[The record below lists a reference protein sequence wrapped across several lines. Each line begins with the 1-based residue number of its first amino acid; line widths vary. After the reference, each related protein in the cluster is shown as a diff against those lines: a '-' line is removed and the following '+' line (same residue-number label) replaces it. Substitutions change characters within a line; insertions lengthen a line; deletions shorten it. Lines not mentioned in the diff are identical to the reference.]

1 MGPYVAATDRH
12 AVIWLPPPRPTD
24 LPSTHL
30 GTLRR
35 MRETGPVSDLDGLT
49 IRHRR
54 LAAELRRLRGRSGM
68 TGDQVAET
76 LGWSPSKV
84 SRLEHGRT
92 GFKLGDVEALLD
104 LYEVHGPL
112 RDDLVALTR
121 TTYKKSWLETESAS
135 LPTMFAAYVST
146 ETEAETIWNWEPQI
160 VPGLLQTADYARAI
174 FEAWQ
179 TVVTL
184 SPAEIQRRVDIR
196 LERQNLLDRHP
207 PLYLFAVLDESV
219 LTRRIG
225 DASVMRGQLDHLLE
239 CTKRDTIDV
248 RVLPM
253 HTFHP
258 ITTGSFTFMQ
268 FPSTEDVSFNDVVA
282 IESLTSNYYIETQ
295 DDTYQYRLT
304 FERLVEESLD
314 DTESAELISRY
325 ARELWAPT

>member
-1 MGPYVAATDRH
+1 M
-12 AVIWLPPPRPTD
+12 
-24 LPSTHL
+24 
-30 GTLRR
+30 
-35 MRETGPVSDLDGLT
+35 SDLDGLT

-68 TGDQVAET
+68 TGDQVADT

-92 GFKLGDVEALLD
+92 GFKLSDVKALLD
-104 LYEVHGPL
+104 LYEVRGTP
-112 RDDLVALTR
+112 RDDLLALTR
-121 TTYKKSWLETESAS
+121 TTYKKSWLENESAS

-160 VPGLLQTADYARAI
+160 VPGLLQTENYARAI
-174 FEAWQ
+174 FEAWR
-179 TVVTL
+179 TVVTM

-196 LERQNLLDRHP
+196 LERQNLLDRDDP
-207 PLYLFAVLDESV
+207 PLYLFTVLDESV

-225 DASVMRGQLDHLLE
+225 DASVMREQLHHLLACVE
-239 CTKRDTIDV
+239 RDTIDV

-253 HTFHP
+253 HAFHP
-258 ITTGSFTFMQ
+258 VSTGSFAYMQ
-268 FPSTEDVSFNDVVA
+268 FPSTDDVSFNDVVV
-282 IESLTSNYYIETQ
+282 IESVTSNYYVESE

-314 DTESAELISRY
+314 DAESVALISKY
-325 ARELWAPT
+325 ARELWASQ

>member
-1 MGPYVAATDRH
+1 
-12 AVIWLPPPRPTD
+12 
-24 LPSTHL
+24 
-30 GTLRR
+30 
-35 MRETGPVSDLDGLT
+35 VSDLDGLT

-68 TGDQVAET
+68 TGDQVAEN
-76 LGWSPSKV
+76 LNWSASKV

-92 GFKLGDVEALLD
+92 GFKMTDVVALLD
-104 LYEVHGPL
+104 LYEVPTTL
-112 RDDLVALTR
+112 RDDLLALTR
-121 TTYKKSWLETESAS
+121 TTYKKSWLESESAS

-160 VPGLLQTADYARAI
+160 VPGLLQTENYARSI
-174 FEAWQ
+174 HEAWQ

-184 SPAEIQRRVDIR
+184 SPAEIQRRVAIR
-196 LERQNLLDRHP
+196 LERQNLLDRDP

-225 DASVMRGQLDHLLE
+225 SASIMREQLDHLLE
-239 CTKRDTIDV
+239 STERDTIDV
-248 RVLPM
+248 RVLPL
-253 HTFHP
+253 HAFHP
-258 ITTGSFTFMQ
+258 ISTGSFVYMQ

-282 IESLTSNYYIETQ
+282 TESLTSNYYVEGQ

-314 DTESAELISRY
+314 DRKSAELISKY
-325 ARELWAPT
+325 ARELWAPQ

>member
-1 MGPYVAATDRH
+1 M
-12 AVIWLPPPRPTD
+12 
-24 LPSTHL
+24 
-30 GTLRR
+30 
-35 MRETGPVSDLDGLT
+35 SDLDGLT

-68 TGDQVAET
+68 TGDQVAES
-76 LGWSPSKV
+76 LNWSASKV

-92 GFKLGDVEALLD
+92 GFKMTDVVALLD
-104 LYEVHGPL
+104 LYEVPGTL
-112 RDDLVALTR
+112 RDDLLALTR
-121 TTYKKSWLETESAS
+121 TTYKKSWLESESAS

-160 VPGLLQTADYARAI
+160 VPGLLQTEGYARSV

-184 SPAEIQRRVDIR
+184 SPAEIQRRVAIR
-196 LERQNLLDRHP
+196 LERQNLLDRDP

-225 DASVMRGQLDHLLE
+225 SASVMRDQLDHLRE
-239 CTKRDTIDV
+239 CAERDTIDV

-253 HTFHP
+253 HAFHP
-258 ITTGSFTFMQ
+258 ISTGSFSYMQ
-268 FPSTEDVSFNDVVA
+268 FPSTDDVSFNDVVA
-282 IESLTSNYYIETQ
+282 IESLTSNYYVEGQ

-314 DTESAELISRY
+314 DRESAELISKY
-325 ARELWAPT
+325 ARELWAPQ

>member
-1 MGPYVAATDRH
+1 M
-12 AVIWLPPPRPTD
+12 
-24 LPSTHL
+24 
-30 GTLRR
+30 
-35 MRETGPVSDLDGLT
+35 SDLDGLT

-68 TGDQVAET
+68 TGDQVAEN
-76 LGWSPSKV
+76 LNWSASKV

-92 GFKLGDVEALLD
+92 GFKMTDVVALLD
-104 LYEVHGPL
+104 LYEVPTTL
-112 RDDLVALTR
+112 RDDLLALTR
-121 TTYKKSWLETESAS
+121 TTYKKSWLESESAS

-160 VPGLLQTADYARAI
+160 VPGLLQTENYARSI
-174 FEAWQ
+174 HEAWQ

-184 SPAEIQRRVDIR
+184 SPAEIQRRVAIR
-196 LERQNLLDRHP
+196 LERQNLLDRDP

-225 DASVMRGQLDHLLE
+225 SASIMREQLDHLLE
-239 CTKRDTIDV
+239 STERDTIDV
-248 RVLPM
+248 RVLPL
-253 HTFHP
+253 HAFHP
-258 ITTGSFTFMQ
+258 ISTGSFVYMQ

-282 IESLTSNYYIETQ
+282 TESLTSNYYVEGQ

-314 DTESAELISRY
+314 DRKSAELISKY
-325 ARELWAPT
+325 ARELWAPQ

>member
-1 MGPYVAATDRH
+1 
-12 AVIWLPPPRPTD
+12 
-24 LPSTHL
+24 
-30 GTLRR
+30 
-35 MRETGPVSDLDGLT
+35 MRGTGPVSDLDGLT

-68 TGDQVAET
+68 TGDQVADR
-76 LGWSPSKV
+76 LNWSASKV

-92 GFKLGDVEALLD
+92 GFKLSDVEALLD
-104 LYEVHGPL
+104 LYEVRGTL
-112 RDDLVALTR
+112 RDDLLALTR
-121 TTYKKSWLETESAS
+121 ATYKKSWLESESAS

-160 VPGLLQTADYARAI
+160 VPGLLQTEDYARSV

-184 SPAEIQRRVDIR
+184 SPAEIQRRVAIR
-196 LERQNLLDRHP
+196 LERQNLLDRDP

-225 DASVMRGQLDHLLE
+225 SASVMREQLDHLLE
-239 CTKRDTIDV
+239 SAERDTIDV

-253 HTFHP
+253 HAFHP
-258 ITTGSFTFMQ
+258 ISTGSFTYMQ
-268 FPSTEDVSFNDVVA
+268 FPNTEDVSFNDVVA
-282 IESLTSNYYIETQ
+282 TESLTSNYYVEGQ

-314 DTESAELISRY
+314 DRESAKLISKY
-325 ARELWAPT
+325 ARQLWAPQ

>member
-1 MGPYVAATDRH
+1 M
-12 AVIWLPPPRPTD
+12 
-24 LPSTHL
+24 
-30 GTLRR
+30 
-35 MRETGPVSDLDGLT
+35 SDLDGLT

-68 TGDQVAET
+68 TGDQVAES
-76 LGWSPSKV
+76 LNWSASKI

-92 GFKLGDVEALLD
+92 GFKMTDVVALLD
-104 LYEVHGPL
+104 LYEVPETL
-112 RDDLVALTR
+112 RDDLLALTR
-121 TTYKKSWLETESAS
+121 TTYKKSWLESESAS

-160 VPGLLQTADYARAI
+160 VPGLLQTENYARSI
-174 FEAWQ
+174 HEAWQ

-184 SPAEIQRRVDIR
+184 SPAEIQRRVAIR
-196 LERQNLLDRHP
+196 LERQTLLDRDP

-225 DASVMRGQLDHLLE
+225 SADVMREQLDHLRE
-239 CTKRDTIDV
+239 CAERDTIDV

-253 HTFHP
+253 HAFHP
-258 ITTGSFTFMQ
+258 ISTGSFVYMQ

-282 IESLTSNYYIETQ
+282 IESLTSNYYVEGQ

-314 DTESAELISRY
+314 DRESADLISKY
-325 ARELWAPT
+325 ARELWAPQ